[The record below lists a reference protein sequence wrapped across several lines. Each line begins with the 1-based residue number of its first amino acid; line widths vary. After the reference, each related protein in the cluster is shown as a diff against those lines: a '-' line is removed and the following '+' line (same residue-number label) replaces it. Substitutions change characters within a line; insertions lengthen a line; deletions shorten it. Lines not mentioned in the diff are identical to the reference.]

1 MPQAAALLVACH
13 HQGPD
18 MRFLQRALLTGWMG
32 WLVLMSGAAQAHLMV
47 AQRGTLNFVDAGAF
61 MVLSLPV
68 SAFQGIDDD
77 GDGRLSMAE
86 GHAHWR
92 DIEEQVRAGV
102 QLVSEQGAAPLQGV
116 FFNLSPPD
124 DAPAA
129 PASQLV
135 VMGRFAWSSGLQG
148 GRFGVRLFG
157 TQAGETSLQITVT
170 RGGDTQLLTLSPERA
185 EMAVFPGFWAVI
197 SDQVMMGAHHVWA
210 GADHLLFLLVVLAA
224 GVGLS
229 HLVWTLT
236 CFTLG
241 HALTLLAC
249 VLWGWKVSP
258 ALVEPAIAI
267 TIVGMAGFDRWSQK
281 QGQTVPAAWRWGLV
295 FFCALIHGLGMAEA
309 LTGLGLQGARKFW
322 SLLGFNLGIELGQLA
337 AAGVAMGVFW
347 ALRRFAGASAVAMAL
362 RLASWSAMGL
372 GTFWFFQRVALT
384 AL

>member
-1 MPQAAALLVACH
+1 
-13 HQGPD
+13 